1 MITLRNTI
9 RYNEVHTV
17 LSIAVFIATTATVS
31 LAMLPKVSDYVE
43 DNKNIIIELM
53 NERKGTCLGRV
64 YIYNRAISKFHFF

>member
-43 DNKNIIIELM
+43 ENKNIIIELM
-53 NERKGTCLGRV
+53 NERK
-64 YIYNRAISKFHFF
+64 